1 MPRRLTGWIAAFVG
15 LALLGAPGANAATA
29 SRSEYCDRLG
39 LQLDGAIGSQA
50 GQAGQPAVV
59 EAIALRKK
67 ATRLC
72 ADHKQAQGIRALA
85 NGLKLLGTTP
95 DDSGE

>member
-1 MPRRLTGWIAAFVG
+1 MQRRSTGWMAAIAGVS
-15 LALLGAPGANAATA
+15 LATLAASGAEAAT
-29 SRSEYCDRLG
+29 RSEYCERLG
-39 LQLDGAIGSQA
+39 VQLDGTIHAQPD
-50 GQAGQPAVV
+50 QPAVV

-85 NGLKLLGTTP
+85 NGLKLLGATP